1 LLWAQQFATISAASS
16 SGISNATRATLDIAE
31 IAVWTLR
38 LCYRH
43 RYAAWPAWS
52 LAMCHNRVQFGWK
65 GFGLSRSPF
74 YLDSRV
80 SAKAFIS
87 PI

>member
-16 SGISNATRATLDIAE
+16 SGISNATRATLDTAE
-31 IAVWTLR
+31 IAVWTRRLR
-38 LCYRH
+38 CRH

-52 LAMCHNRVQFGWK
+52 LALCHNQVQFGWK

-74 YLDSRV
+74 YLANRV
-80 SAKAFIS
+80 PAKPFRS
-87 PI
+87 LF